1 MAVCYKK
8 NGYVEQCHKCVLY
21 IPLYWYPSIPTYA
34 FLACFV
40 EKRRILNDIYIVT
53 ATLAEIRETCPLDHI
68 FFKITLRAWDEP
80 HQIYQAIKFEHL
92 DLVSAIPQ
100 TLKRA
105 LTVPS
110 VKHHQPPRGEPT
122 PPPHFGLERIFLVTH
137 Y

>member
-8 NGYVEQCHKCVLY
+8 MGMLNSVINVYFISRFTGTLQFPHML
-21 IPLYWYPSIPTYA
+21 SSRADT
-34 FLACFV
+34 FSRFV

-68 FFKITLRAWDEP
+68 FLKITLRAWDEP

-122 PPPHFGLERIFLVTH
+122 PLPISG
-137 Y
+137 